1 MREKHFDHH
10 RGNLALVLRM
20 AKFAVHLLVEAMRAE
35 NVTYSGASERDP
47 HLGPDERHAEQHC
60 KGGKN
65 PVFNGIRARPANLAL
80 HASGSSYLA
89 ASAAEEWSHLQAV
102 AFTASSA
109 KSSFVA
115 LVALETCE
123 LWEHF
128 VFGLKGVHRARGR
141 AVNVVGLRLFGVAVE
156 RRCRQPGSV
165 LGALVGRAGRG
176 TPHKWPRLIGSGH
189 ARQTTV
195 QAAQLLSEARRA
207 VRL

>member
-1 MREKHFDHH
+1 MRQKHFDHH

-47 HLGPDERHAEQHC
+47 HLGPDERHAEQHR

-123 LWEHF
+123 LWESDTEHF
-128 VFGLKGVHRARGR
+128 GFGLEGVRWR
-141 AVNVVGLRLFGVAVE
+141 AVDVVGLRLFGVAAQ
-156 RRCRQPGSV
+156 RRCR
-165 LGALVGRAGRG
+165 
-176 TPHKWPRLIGSGH
+176 
-189 ARQTTV
+189 
-195 QAAQLLSEARRA
+195 
-207 VRL
+207 